1 MVRAIYYGSQGLG
14 GLAQLFF
21 ALRCV
26 MKLGILKTDTVRPE
40 WAPQFGEYPD
50 MFVDLLGRAD
60 PSLDFVVYDAEAG
73 QLPADIDEVDAYLIT
88 GSKSSVYDDKSWI
101 APLEDFI
108 RQLHARR
115 KKLVGICFGH
125 QLIAQAL
132 GGKTEKS
139 SKGWGVGLHSHR
151 FNQIPDWHDGDAAD
165 LNILV
170 SHQDQV
176 VKTADGSVVLAG
188 SEFCENAVCQIGDHI
203 LSFQGHPEFVP
214 AYSREIMEFRR
225 EMIGEQAYS
234 TGMASLEAEH
244 QGEHEG
250 DRVARWVL
258 KFLEG

>member
-1 MVRAIYYGSQGLG
+1 
-14 GLAQLFF
+14 
-21 ALRCV
+21 

-40 WAPQFGEYPD
+40 WTPQFGEYPD
-50 MFVDLLGRAD
+50 MFVVLLGRAD

-88 GSKSSVYDDKSWI
+88 GSKSSVYDDKPWI
-101 APLEDFI
+101 APLEDFV
-108 RQLHARR
+108 RQLNARR

-151 FNQIPDWHDGDAAD
+151 FNQTPDWHDREEAD

-176 VKTADGSVVLAG
+176 VKTADGTVVLAG

-234 TGMASLEAEH
+234 AGMASLT
-244 QGEHEG
+244 GEHEG

-258 KFLEG
+258 NFLEA